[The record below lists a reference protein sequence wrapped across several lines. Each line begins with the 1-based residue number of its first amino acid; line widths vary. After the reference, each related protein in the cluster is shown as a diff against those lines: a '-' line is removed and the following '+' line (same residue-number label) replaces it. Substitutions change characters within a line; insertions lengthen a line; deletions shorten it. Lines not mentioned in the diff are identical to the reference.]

1 MQKGKV
7 YKKQVPYFG
16 DMVHVTQII
25 SSEYWKVKHVI
36 SYLQNMIFFTIWV
49 ETNVMYDYVY
59 LDFIIE
65 IFYCLKLLKD
75 FGTDHQASTLT
86 YFSTCPFGQ
95 LTKKSTCPTQS
106 FSCPKKLIKITKTR
120 ESLSRVP
127 TTFKLEGE
135 VTSLSDSSQGE
146 VGRLLGEVNCD

>member
-1 MQKGKV
+1 MTTFKIV
-7 YKKQVPYFG
+7 FTLDV
-16 DMVHVTQII
+16 
-25 SSEYWKVKHVI
+25 
-36 SYLQNMIFFTIWV
+36 FFSA
-49 ETNVMYDYVY
+49 E
-59 LDFIIE
+59 
-65 IFYCLKLLKD
+65 
-75 FGTDHQASTLT
+75 QAFTLT

-120 ESLSRVP
+120 EQLSRAP

-135 VTSLSDSSQGE
+135 VTSLSESSQGE